1 MDKNEI
7 KKKIFFILNKR
18 KKIKKN
24 INLKT
29 YYYLDNGHIDSLSV
43 MNFVV
48 EIEKVFNIKLS
59 NRDIISRDFRNIHGL
74 ILTIYNKF
82 KK

>member
-1 MDKNEI
+1 
-7 KKKIFFILNKR
+7 
-18 KKIKKN
+18 
-24 INLKT
+24 
-29 YYYLDNGHIDSLSV
+29 

>member
-7 KKKIFFILNKR
+7 KKKIFFILNKK

-43 MNFVV
+43 MNFLV

-59 NRDIISRDFRNIHGL
+59 NRI
-74 ILTIYNKF
+74 
-82 KK
+82 